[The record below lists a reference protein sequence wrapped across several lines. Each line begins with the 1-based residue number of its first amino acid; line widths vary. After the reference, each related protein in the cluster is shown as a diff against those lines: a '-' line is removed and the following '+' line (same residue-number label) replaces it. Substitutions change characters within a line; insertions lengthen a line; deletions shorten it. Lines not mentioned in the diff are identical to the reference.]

1 MLLLARYVL
10 PVSGPHIEDGGV
22 VVHDSTIVAVGA
34 GVDLLRD
41 YPDEQVVDYGLAAL
55 TPGFVDLHTHLEYAT
70 FRGVV
75 DDLPYTQWKIAV
87 HGREHLLSDEDWA
100 DSAIL
105 GATEAI
111 RSGITTVADVTD
123 SGASVQAVQ
132 DSGLRGVIF
141 REVSTMDASLVESTM
156 VSALADVADWGARTD
171 GERIVIGLA
180 PHSPYTCHPRLLQ
193 AISDAVGTADTPV
206 AIHLAGSRDEY
217 DFVKYGSSP
226 LGQDFRTQSGWA
238 EQAWMPTGVSPVRYV
253 YQWGILD
260 LSNVLAVHCVHV
272 DDEDIAVLERT
283 DVGVAYCARCNAK
296 LGMGT
301 APLGKFHAQ
310 GLRVGIGTDSPASTS
325 TIDFFEEMRVGLL
338 IQRGIHGEQGF
349 FSAGTFLKMAT
360 LDGARA
366 VKMDHLIGSLEPG
379 KRADIIAVDLSQS
392 YQVPTQDP
400 AAALVHTCNQEDVL
414 MTMVDGR
421 VLFDRGR
428 FLTLDPDAMG
438 DRLESM
444 RLKVRS

>member
-10 PVSGPHIEDGGV
+10 PVSGPHIEDGAVLVRGS
-22 VVHDSTIVAVGA
+22 DIVAVGTRSELIGA
-34 GVDLLRD
+34 H
-41 YPDEQVVDYGLAAL
+41 PDEEVVDYGLAAL
-55 TPGFVDLHTHLEYAT
+55 IPGFVDLHTHLEYAT

-75 DDLPYTQWKIAV
+75 DDLPYTQWKIEV
-87 HGREHLLSDEDWA
+87 HGREHLLSPEDWV
-100 DSAIL
+100 DSAQL
-105 GATEAI
+105 GAIEAI

-123 SGASVQAVQ
+123 SGSSVQAVQ
-132 DSGLRGVIF
+132 DSGLRGVLY
-141 REVSTMDASLVESTM
+141 REVSTMDTSM
-156 VSALADVADWGARTD
+156 VDEVMSRALADVAEWNARTD
-171 GERIVIGLA
+171 RERVTIGMA

-193 AISDAVGTADTPV
+193 ALSDAVGTSDTPV

-253 YQWGILD
+253 YQWGVLD
-260 LSNVLAVHCVHV
+260 LPNVLAVHCVHV
-272 DDEDIAVLERT
+272 DDEDVEVLKRT
-283 DVGVAYCARCNAK
+283 DTGVAYCARCNAK

-301 APLGKFHAQ
+301 APLGAFHLH

-338 IQRGIHGEQGF
+338 IQRGMHGEQGF
-349 FSAGTFLKMAT
+349 FSAETFLRMAT
-360 LDGARA
+360 LGGAQALKLDGT
-366 VKMDHLIGSLEPG
+366 VGSLEAG
-379 KRADIIAVDLSQS
+379 KRADIVAVDLSQS

-428 FLTLDPDAMG
+428 FLSVDPEAIS
-438 DRLESM
+438 DRLERM